1 MKKNKM
7 LIVPFVALFLVLCAL
22 VLKVALAGYSFLSY
36 ILVAA
41 AALLIILHLLF
52 KLAKRGRRPSSAIA
66 KILIVLILLALV
78 AGIVIFA
85 VNEADVVKN
94 AKTEQRAYDMDYVVV
109 LGAGVNGTEPS
120 LSLHNRLE
128 AALDFL
134 NKAPQAVAIVSG
146 GQGPGE
152 EISEAECMRRWL
164 EERGVAPERIVM
176 EPNASNTY
184 ENLKFSFDIIA
195 EREGGSLPDGV
206 AIVSSEYH
214 LLRAKMLAKKLG
226 VPGCAGVAAKTTLPV
241 LRTNYFMREAFGVAK
256 ERYLG

>member
-7 LIVPFVALFLVLCAL
+7 LIVPFIALFLVLCAL

-52 KLAKRGRRPSSAIA
+52 KLAKKHGTAGVIA
-66 KILIVLILLALV
+66 KILIVLILLALA

-94 AKTEQRAYDMDYVVV
+94 AKTEERAYSMDYVVV

-120 LSLHNRLE
+120 LSLYNRLE

-134 NKAPQAVAIVSG
+134 EKAPGAVAIVSG

-152 EISEAECMRRWL
+152 MISEAECMRQWL
-164 EERGVAPERIVM
+164 EARGVAPERIVM
-176 EPNASNTY
+176 EPAATNTY
-184 ENLKFSFDIIA
+184 ENLKFSFDVIA
-195 EREGGSLPDGV
+195 EREGSMPDGV

-214 LLRAKMLAKKLG
+214 LLRAKLQAKKLG
-226 VPGCAGVAAKTTLPV
+226 VDNCAGVAAKTTLPV
-241 LRTNYFMREAFGVAK
+241 LRTNYFMREAFGVAY
-256 ERYLG
+256 ERFFG

>member
-1 MKKNKM
+1 MKKNKV
-7 LIVPFVALFLVLCAL
+7 LIVPFIALFLVLCAL

-52 KLAKRGRRPSSAIA
+52 KLAKKRGTAGVIA
-66 KILIVLILLALV
+66 KILIVLILLALA

-94 AKTEQRAYDMDYVVV
+94 AKTEERAYSMDYVVV

-120 LSLHNRLE
+120 LSLYNRLE

-134 NKAPQAVAIVSG
+134 EKAPGAVAIVSG

-152 EISEAECMRRWL
+152 MISEAECMRQWL
-164 EERGVAPERIVM
+164 EARGVAPERIIM
-176 EPNASNTY
+176 EPAATNTY

-195 EREGGSLPDGV
+195 GREGGMPDGV

-214 LLRAKMLAKKLG
+214 LLRAKLQAKKLG
-226 VPGCAGVAAKTTLPV
+226 VDNCAGVAAKTTLPV
-241 LRTNYFMREAFGVAK
+241 LRTNYFMREAFGVAY
-256 ERYLG
+256 ERFFG

>member
-7 LIVPFVALFLVLCAL
+7 LIVPFIALFLVLCAL

-52 KLAKRGRRPSSAIA
+52 KLAKRGRLPSSAIA
-66 KILIVLILLALV
+66 KVLIALILLALIV
-78 AGIVIFA
+78 GIVIFA
-85 VNEADVVKN
+85 VNEAAVVKN
-94 AKTEQRAYDMDYVVV
+94 AKTEERAYGMDYVVV

-134 NKAPQAVAIVSG
+134 EKAPGAVAIVSG

-152 EISEAECMRRWL
+152 MISEAECMRQWL
-164 EERGVAPERIVM
+164 EARGVAPERIIM
-176 EPNASNTY
+176 EPAATNTY
-184 ENLKFSFDIIA
+184 ENLKFSFDLIA
-195 EREGGSLPDGV
+195 EREGEYPDGV

-214 LLRAKMLAKKLG
+214 LLRAKLQAKKLG
-226 VPGCAGVAAKTTLPV
+226 VENCAGVAAKTTLPV
-241 LRTNYFMREAFGVAK
+241 LRTNYFMREAFGVAY
-256 ERYLG
+256 ERFFG

>member
-1 MKKNKM
+1 MKKNKV
-7 LIVPFVALFLVLCAL
+7 LIVPFIALFLVLCAL

-52 KLAKRGRRPSSAIA
+52 KLAKKRGAAGVIA
-66 KILIVLILLALV
+66 KILVVLILLALA

-94 AKTEQRAYDMDYVVV
+94 AKTEERAYSMDYVVV

-120 LSLHNRLE
+120 LSLYNRLE

-134 NKAPQAVAIVSG
+134 EKAPGAVAIVSG

-152 EISEAECMRRWL
+152 MISEAECMRQWL
-164 EERGVAPERIVM
+164 EARGVAPERIIM
-176 EPNASNTY
+176 EPAATNTY

-195 EREGGSLPDGV
+195 GREGSMPDGV

-214 LLRAKMLAKKLG
+214 LLRAKLQAEKLG
-226 VPGCAGVAAKTTLPV
+226 VDNCAGVAAKTTLPV
-241 LRTNYFMREAFGVAK
+241 LRTNYFMREAFGVAY
-256 ERYLG
+256 ERFFG